1 MNSFVV
7 NVPAAAQAEA
17 AITSSAF
24 WPDVEPDK
32 IRAAQRIDTTIT
44 IERLREALVDAIA
57 SVNTELSAWRIAQIA
72 AGHASLAAVP
82 AEEVDSTSINTH
94 RYLRAVGCMA
104 KASLIERTRDYDTT
118 AAGNKQADQ
127 LETPIDD
134 LRRDARWAISDI
146 LGIGR
151 TTVELI

>member
-7 NVPAAAQAEA
+7 TVPAAAQAEA

-44 IERLREALVDAIA
+44 IERLREALIDAIA

-72 AGHASLAAVP
+72 SGHAILSDVP
-82 AEEVDSTSINTH
+82 AEEVDNTSINIH

-118 AAGNKQADQ
+118 AAGNKQTDQ